1 MVHPAKMKK
10 AVRTILLLHSDER
23 FRDRVNMAGSKEFA
37 VKMVSDWSEL
47 RTAIE
52 KGGPSTIA
60 IVDPYYGSASPEPVA
75 GLNETLRSF
84 PSVVVFAGFVT
95 SAHPNE
101 HIRRI
106 ESWGVAEII
115 SIGHDDTPEALRS
128 RFRHTEGLA
137 LRLLIDG
144 IVPEALPGRGRAL
157 VHAAAEVVTA
167 GGLTEHLAT
176 ALGLST
182 RTLQRWLRRSGLPPT
197 RTLLAWMR
205 VLLAASLLD
214 DPGRSTA
221 SVARACGYASG
232 SSLRRITQSFLGLHP
247 AELRQIGAFAYAS
260 RRFIERL
267 DAYRTTPDA

>member
-1 MVHPAKMKK
+1 MKK
-10 AVRTILLLHSDER
+10 AVRTILLLHSDTR
-23 FRDRVNMAGSKEFA
+23 FRDRVSMAGSKEFA
-37 VKMVSDWSEL
+37 VKPVSDWSEL

-52 KGGPSTIA
+52 GGSPSTIA
-60 IVDPYYGSASPEPVA
+60 IVDPYFGSPSPEPVA
-75 GLNETLRSF
+75 ELNETLRSF

-106 ESWGVAEII
+106 EKWGVAEII

-128 RFRHTEGLA
+128 RFRHTEGLG

-144 IVPEALPGRGRAL
+144 IVPDEFPGRGRAI

-167 GGLTEHLAT
+167 GGLTEDLAA

-214 DPGRSTA
+214 DPGRSAA
-221 SVARACGYASG
+221 SVARVCGYASG
-232 SSLRRITQSFLGLHP
+232 SSLRRITQSLLGLHP

-267 DAYRTTPDA
+267 EAYRTAPGA